1 MTQYETVALIVSA
14 IALMLTFV
22 NIVFYVRFT
31 SKYNKLVEEQNE
43 ISKEQNEI
51 SKEQNKIAQGQSE
64 TQVREL
70 IITAR
75 EAVQNSSQ
83 SIADFV
89 LVNSDKT
96 ESEAYK
102 TTLDVYA
109 GVFQSAQEDL
119 RNAYEEACSRYIDG
133 KIDRERFKRM
143 YFKEIRRLMEDK
155 DQQEHFNKHDS
166 SYKCIIKV
174 YNEWYDLEK

>member
-1 MTQYETVALIVSA
+1 M
-14 IALMLTFV
+14 
-22 NIVFYVRFT
+22 
-31 SKYNKLVEEQNE
+31 
-43 ISKEQNEI
+43 
-51 SKEQNKIAQGQSE
+51 
-64 TQVREL
+64 
-70 IITAR
+70 IITAL

-83 SIADFV
+83 SIAD
-89 LVNSDKT
+89 LVFENSDKT

-102 TTLDVYA
+102 TTLKVYT
-109 GVFQSAQEDL
+109 GVFKSAQEDL

-133 KIDRERFKRM
+133 KVDRERFKRM
-143 YFKEIRRLMEDK
+143 YFKEIRRLMEDE